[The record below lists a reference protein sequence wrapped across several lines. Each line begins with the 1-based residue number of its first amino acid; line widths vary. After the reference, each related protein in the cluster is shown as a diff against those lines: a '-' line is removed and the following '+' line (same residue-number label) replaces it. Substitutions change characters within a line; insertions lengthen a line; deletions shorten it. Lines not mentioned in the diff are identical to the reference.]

1 MKRLLLLLLLP
12 TLILAAGNA
21 EVSPLLRRQ
30 LDAAA
35 PDEVVGAWAYFTD
48 KGFSTELERRDAV
61 DAYIAAM
68 NPDQYERRTL
78 HRSAPGLADE
88 RDLPVHEPYLDALR
102 PLVTNYL
109 GTSPIANA
117 ACIEITADQLDAVAA
132 LGCVF
137 ALRPVA
143 HCYLPEFEP
152 ATRPEPR
159 TTDLDYGYSQIQIE
173 QIQVDELHNAGY
185 DGTGVTVLMLDT
197 GFRTDHD
204 AFAQVNLVDEYDFV
218 NDDDDVD
225 NEPGD
230 PGDAW
235 DHGTATWGALGGYV
249 PETLIGPA
257 YGADFLLAKTED
269 VSQEVNQEEL
279 WYDAGIRWG
288 EGLGADVASSSLGY
302 RYFDSGQQDY
312 DYEDLDGETTV
323 VAQVVNWARDNGMLI
338 ANAMGNDG
346 PGDGTLISPA
356 DSDGIL
362 SCGAVDSSGSLAYFS
377 SWGPTY
383 DGRTKPEV
391 CAMGLN
397 TYAPYSGS
405 TSSYY
410 WFSGT
415 SLSTPL
421 VGGVLA
427 CLRQYSPSASVAD
440 IRQALMD
447 TATQSGSPDNQ
458 YGWGIVQA
466 MDAADELSS
475 DAPVWNDLRAEREDV
490 GALIRWSF
498 STEEQVLG
506 FNLYR
511 LAERPADALADPTTL
526 HETDESWRRLND
538 AQLDPA
544 AGAWLDTTAPTS
556 ACVYRV
562 EALTADGRS
571 HHSGEIALDERSE
584 TAAATNLEA
593 CFPNPARDSVSFTFT
608 LAQAAPVELAVY
620 DLAGRRVA
628 LVVDGELS
636 AGRHEYLWNG
646 GTELGTLES
655 GVYLYSLSTPDHRES
670 RRLVIL
676 R

>member
-12 TLILAAGNA
+12 TLILAAGTA
-21 EVSPLLRRQ
+21 EVSPLLRLQ

-35 PDEVVGAWAYFTD
+35 PGEVVGAWAYFSD
-48 KGFSTELERRDAV
+48 KGFSTELDRRDAV
-61 DAYIAAM
+61 NGYIAAM
-68 NPDQYERRTL
+68 NPDQYERRAL

-88 RDLPVHEPYLDALR
+88 RDLPVHEPYIDALR

-109 GTSPIANA
+109 GASTIANA
-117 ACIEITADQLDAVAA
+117 ACIEITADQLNAVAA
-132 LGCVF
+132 LEHVV

-143 HCYLPEFEP
+143 HCYLPELEP
-152 ATRPEPR
+152 STSPEPR
-159 TTDLDYGYSQIQIE
+159 TSDLDYGNSSTQIE

-197 GFRTDHD
+197 GFRTDHE
-204 AFAQVNLVDEYDFV
+204 AFDLVNLVDEYDFV

-225 NEPGD
+225 NETGDD
-230 PGDAW
+230 PGSW

-249 PETLIGPA
+249 PGTLIGPA
-257 YGADFLLAKTED
+257 FGADFLLAKTED
-269 VSQEVNQEEL
+269 ITQEVNQEEL
-279 WYDAGIRWG
+279 WYEAGLQWG

-302 RYFDSGQQDY
+302 RIFDSGQQDY

-323 VAQVVNWARDNGMLI
+323 VAQAVNWARDNGMLI

-346 PGDGTLISPA
+346 PDDGTLISPA
-356 DSDGIL
+356 DCDGIL
-362 SCGAVDSSGSLAYFS
+362 SCGAVDSDGDLAFFS

-391 CAMGLN
+391 CAMGYN
-397 TYAPYSGS
+397 TYAPDSGS

-410 WFSGT
+410 FFSGT

-427 CLRQYSPSASVAD
+427 CLRQYAPTASVAD

-447 TATQSGSPDNQ
+447 TATQSDSPDNQ

-466 MDAADELSS
+466 MDAADEMSS
-475 DAPVWNDLRAEREDV
+475 DAPVWNELSAERNDG
-490 GALIRWSF
+490 GALIRWTF
-498 STEEQVLG
+498 SSEEQVLG
-506 FNLYR
+506 FNIYR
-511 LAERPADALADPTTL
+511 LEERPVGTL
-526 HETDESWRRLND
+526 TDESRLRLND
-538 AQLDPA
+538 AQLDPT
-544 AGAWLDTTAPTS
+544 AGAWLDTTAPAA
-556 ACVYRV
+556 ACAYRI
-562 EALTADGRS
+562 EALTADGS
-571 HHSGEIALDERSE
+571 NHLSNPINLQEQPGN
-584 TAAATNLEA
+584 AATTSLDA
-593 CFPNPARDSVSFTFT
+593 CFPNPARDSVSFAFS
-608 LAQAAPVELAVY
+608 LAQASPVELAVY

-636 AGRHEYLWNG
+636 AGRHEYLWSG
-646 GTELGTLES
+646 GTESGGALES
-655 GVYLYSLSTPDHRES
+655 GVYFYSLSTPDHRES